1 MQITN
6 NLNRDIIE
14 APDWFHKAIQD
25 KPEDKILAD
34 PLGNVSYSKWVSKN
48 TNQNLIILIH
58 GTLRPVLFLQLD
70 LRTLRSDEP
79 DRQGRC

>member
-6 NLNRDIIE
+6 NLNKDIIE

-34 PLGNVSYSKWVSKN
+34 PLGNVSYSKWVSK
-48 TNQNLIILIH
+48 IPIRIL
-58 GTLRPVLFLQLD
+58 LF
-70 LRTLRSDEP
+70 
-79 DRQGRC
+79 